1 MRRIHGNLE
10 ATTLWVWYDLV
21 TGVGSD
27 HDGIKNEATTQSL
40 KIIGLDQSESEKNIV
55 EWVKMHG

>member
-1 MRRIHGNLE
+1 MGQIHGNLD

-40 KIIGLDQSESEKNIV
+40 KTTGEMISPEMKRPLNNG
-55 EWVKMHG
+55 